1 MPYNF
6 VRKLYQNILGDGP
19 WNLHLTQSHGD
30 RCTLKSEVGCLEI
43 NSYNRSLETY
53 IHSKTR
59 GARNLDIKGKNHL
72 FVLFI
77 DDFEPLL
84 IKGSEVKLSVVKIL
98 AERKS
103 SGKLDQ
109 RL

>member
-1 MPYNF
+1 M
-6 VRKLYQNILGDGP
+6 
-19 WNLHLTQSHGD
+19 
-30 RCTLKSEVGCLEI
+30 
-43 NSYNRSLETY
+43 
-53 IHSKTR
+53 
-59 GARNLDIKGKNHL
+59 DIKGKNYL